1 MNAMFERNL
10 LVLEEEELRKIQNSH
25 VMVFG
30 LGGVGGYVVE
40 MLTRAGVGEISIVD
54 YDVIDITN
62 KNRQII
68 ALDSTIGQYKTDLME
83 KRMKDINPMII
94 VNSYTERLTSENMS
108 SFFEKRVDY
117 VVDAIDTLTSKL
129 ALIVYCTNNDIPIIS
144 SMGTGNKL
152 DPTKVEVTDI
162 YKTDTDPMAKIMR
175 KELKNREVKALK
187 VVFSR
192 EIPTRNTKKYETLEN
207 KRKPGSLAFVPATA
221 GITLAYQVIVD
232 ILKSQML

>member
-1 MNAMFERNL
+1 MNTMFERNL
-10 LVLEEEELRKIQNSH
+10 LVLDEEELKKIQDSH

-40 MLTRAGVGEISIVD
+40 MLTRVGVGEISIID
-54 YDVIDITN
+54 YDVVDITN

-68 ALDSTIGQYKTDLME
+68 AMDSTIGQYKTDLME
-83 KRMKDINPMII
+83 KRMKDINPLVV
-94 VNSYTERLTSENMS
+94 VNSHTVRVTGENMAL
-108 SFFEKRVDY
+108 FFEKPVDY

-152 DPTKVEVTDI
+152 DPTKIEVTDI

-175 KELKNREVKALK
+175 KELKNREVKSLK

-192 EIPTRNTKKYETLEN
+192 EIPTRNTRKYDTLEN

-221 GITLAYQVIVD
+221 GITLAYQVVTD

>member
-1 MNAMFERNL
+1 MMNPMFERNL
-10 LVLEEEELRKIQNSH
+10 LVLDEVELKKIQDSH

-54 YDVIDITN
+54 YDVIDVTN

-68 ALDSTIGQYKTDLME
+68 ALESTIGEKKTDLME
-83 KRMKDINPMII
+83 KRMKDINPLVL
-94 VNSYTERLTSENMS
+94 VNSYNSRLTGENIDT
-108 SFFEKRVDY
+108 FFEKDVDY

-129 ALIVYCTNNDIPIIS
+129 ALIVYCTDNDISIIS

-192 EIPTRNTKKYETLEN
+192 EMPTRNTKIYDALEN
-207 KRKPGSLAFVPATA
+207 KRKPGSLPFVPATA
-221 GITLAYQVIVD
+221 GIVLAYQVIED
-232 ILKSQML
+232 ILKS